1 MSVFPSSFFAN
12 KSGYKKYLNAGG
24 GLDYASFRVWERRT
38 PIEVLAEKIDRLHN
52 AMVYAYDQAMYYKS
66 IGDNSQ
72 YELNIYTSDV
82 RAKQLSEA
90 HKELDNLTN

>member
-1 MSVFPSSFFAN
+1 MSVLPISFSAN

-24 GLDYASFRVWERRT
+24 VLDYSSFRVWERKT

-52 AMVYAYDQAMYYKS
+52 AMVYAHDQAMYYKS
-66 IGDNSQ
+66 IGDNTQ

-82 RAKQLSEA
+82 RSKQLSEA
-90 HKELDNLTN
+90 HKELDSLI